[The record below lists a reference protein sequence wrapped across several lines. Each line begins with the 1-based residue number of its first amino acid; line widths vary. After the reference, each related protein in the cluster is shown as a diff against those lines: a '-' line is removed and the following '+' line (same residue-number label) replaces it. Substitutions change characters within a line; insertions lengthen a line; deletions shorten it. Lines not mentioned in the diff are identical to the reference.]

1 MITTIESIRDTFD
14 KIFNNSIQI
23 KKEDDFRTVLED
35 ELDNITEFIE
45 NQSRNISDDFTDK
58 SEIIRIIKTFN
69 QTIENIKRA
78 ISESY
83 NGRPD
88 IGYTIFETTLN
99 ELRHRVILPKKEFQ
113 RFSLYR
119 LRIDSTITHRKEIF
133 HIPFS
138 KRTLVAPQRYS
149 IAGFPSLYLANSVY
163 TAWEELHR
171 PALETLS
178 FAKFTS
184 YTSLYFI
191 NLSRQDFKYRIDI
204 ATDLLS
210 FFQELVLYP
219 ILMTCSIKV
228 ANPTHPFKPEY
239 IFPQFVLRWC
249 KSEDEYDGIMY
260 DSTRIHP
267 KSQGTF
273 HNFVIPV
280 ADYRRN
286 TDFCPDLTAKLKLTV
301 PCAIDKIDMSKSVD
315 YETIADVSEIF
326 SKELHGIIPFND
338 SIFAR
343 IETHL
348 QRQDS
353 GTLL

>member
-1 MITTIESIRDTFD
+1 
-14 KIFNNSIQI
+14 
-23 KKEDDFRTVLED
+23 L
-35 ELDNITEFIE
+35 
-45 NQSRNISDDFTDK
+45 
-58 SEIIRIIKTFN
+58 
-69 QTIENIKRA
+69 
-78 ISESY
+78 
-83 NGRPD
+83 
-88 IGYTIFETTLN
+88 
-99 ELRHRVILPKKEFQ
+99 
-113 RFSLYR
+113 
-119 LRIDSTITHRKEIF
+119 
-133 HIPFS
+133 
-138 KRTLVAPQRYS
+138 
-149 IAGFPSLYLANSVY
+149 
-163 TAWEELHR
+163 
-171 PALETLS
+171 
-178 FAKFTS
+178 
-184 YTSLYFI
+184 
-191 NLSRQDFKYRIDI
+191 NLSRQDFKYRVDI

-249 KSEDEYDGIMY
+249 KGENEYDGVMY

-280 ADYRRN
+280 ADYQRN

-301 PCAIDKIDMSKSVD
+301 PSTIGSIDVNKPVD
-315 YETIADVSEIF
+315 DETIADISEIF

-348 QRQDS
+348 QRQEVR
-353 GTLL
+353 TL